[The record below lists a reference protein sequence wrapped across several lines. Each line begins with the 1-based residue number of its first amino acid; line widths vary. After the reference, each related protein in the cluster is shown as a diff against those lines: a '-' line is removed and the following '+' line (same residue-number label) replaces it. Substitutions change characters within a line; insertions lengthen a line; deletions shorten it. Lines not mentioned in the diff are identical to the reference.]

1 MTNLLVTMLDKAG
14 VQQETLGDSTGPLA
28 NL

>member
-1 MTNLLVTMLDKAG
+1 VSMLDKAG
-14 VQQETLGDSTGPLA
+14 VRHETLGDSTGPLA

>member
-14 VQQETLGDSTGPLA
+14 VELESLGDSTGRLS
-28 NL
+28 NV